1 MRRGDKMY
9 GMAHKRESLLAQ
21 IEAGVLD
28 DSVPVASLLQKCIVL
43 GGKAGSE
50 KMRDWARQE
59 LNGYKVDM
67 VPPYRHVHTGLMA
80 IFTNRAGFNG
90 MHQRIVPTM
99 FPQQIR
105 DILAELGVDMETAVL
120 AGGIGELE
128 ALAKRDEGEHH
139 LMPPWGD
146 VMVDTL
152 QKHLVTPDTRVKVV
166 YWPLSD
172 ASLRGLLVKVR
183 TALAELIAELI
194 ASTPESQD
202 VPDKAAADQAVQYV
216 ITGERATVHV
226 TSQHAHGSGVNIAV
240 APSDG
245 VTVSG
250 AGTAIGSQT
259 ASGAGSSVVGSQFA
273 SGSHNSLTGRD
284 GAAVDP
290 SARQGRWARLR
301 RRGWMVALTTILGG
315 IAGVAAA
322 VLGLFTWLD
331 WTPWWR

>member
-1 MRRGDKMY
+1 
-9 GMAHKRESLLAQ
+9 MAHKRESLLAQ

-59 LNGYKVDM
+59 LNGYEVDT
-67 VPPYRHVHTGLMA
+67 VPPYRRVYTGLMA
-80 IFTNRAGFNG
+80 IFTNWAGFNG
-90 MHQRIVPTM
+90 MHQRIVPSM

-105 DILAELGVDMETAVL
+105 DILAEVGVDVETAVL
-120 AGGIGELE
+120 VGGIGELE
-128 ALAKRDEGEHH
+128 ALAKRDEPDHH

-152 QKHLVTPDTRVKVV
+152 QKHFVAPDTRVKVV

-202 VPDKAAADQAVQYV
+202 VPDKAAADQAGCDL
-216 ITGERATVHV
+216 IRALPAWAALTLAGANRYRAGNQAV
-226 TSQHAHGSGVNIAV
+226 TSVVTTAL
-240 APSDG
+240 SDSDEAWARFATIPVSPTG
-245 VTVSG
+245 PYAWLRLGDLLDAAVSG
-250 AGTAIGSQT
+250 SAWPLPP
-259 ASGAGSSVVGSQFA
+259 
-273 SGSHNSLTGRD
+273 NSK
-284 GAAVDP
+284 
-290 SARQGRWARLR
+290 
-301 RRGWMVALTTILGG
+301 
-315 IAGVAAA
+315 
-322 VLGLFTWLD
+322 
-331 WTPWWR
+331 